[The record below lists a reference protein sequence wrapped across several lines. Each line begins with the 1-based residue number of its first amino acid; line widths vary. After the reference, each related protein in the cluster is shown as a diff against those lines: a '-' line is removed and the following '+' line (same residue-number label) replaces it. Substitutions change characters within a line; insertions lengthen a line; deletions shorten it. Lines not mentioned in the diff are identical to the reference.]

1 MYQLS
6 NMSCWSTL
14 ITSFWSIPTPPVFS
28 HKWTAA
34 NTASDDIY
42 SGVME
47 YVLPFKIPGK
57 FELLGDAEVCC
68 PYDMFM
74 HNITNI
80 VFLVQSF
87 QLASAF
93 FI

>member
-1 MYQLS
+1 
-6 NMSCWSTL
+6 
-14 ITSFWSIPTPPVFS
+14 
-28 HKWTAA
+28 
-34 NTASDDIY
+34 
-42 SGVME
+42 ME